1 MKKILKGLDLTH
13 FLYRLTKNYMYER
26 ERIEVEETIIPIFL
40 SQTTE
45 CIDVGAN
52 YGRYTV
58 LMSLFSQH
66 VHSFEPSPQC
76 INSLENLR
84 LANTSIYPNALSS
97 KEGFGEYF
105 APIKE
110 GSYFSSHGSLE
121 QSVLTGYR
129 DVDKIKISKSTL
141 DSLSSKPISFVKIDV
156 EGHEMEVL
164 AGGQK
169 LILEQQPV
177 FLVEAEERHSSG
189 TLEKVKDFFDKFDYQ
204 GFYVSEKEIFPFA
217 SFVAELQNPQ
227 KLEQPIPRREMSYVN
242 NFIFIPPSLD
252 TESVIRK
259 MSAKLKTNNFIQI
272 FVLLRVAMSKSRN
285 LKQHLNKIK
294 SK

>member
-1 MKKILKGLDLTH
+1 MKKILKGQNLTN
-13 FLYRLTKNYMYER
+13 FLHRLVKNYRYEQ
-26 ERIEVEETIIPIFL
+26 ERIEVEEAIVPIFL

-58 LMSLFSQH
+58 LMSFFSQH

-76 INSLENLR
+76 INSLKNLS
-84 LANTSIYPNALSS
+84 LSNASIYPNALSS
-97 KEGFGEYF
+97 SEGFGEYF

-121 QSVLTGYR
+121 QSVLTAYR
-129 DVDKIKISKSTL
+129 DVDKIKVSKSTL

-164 AGGQK
+164 SGGQK
-169 LILEQQPV
+169 LISEQQPV
-177 FLVEAEERHSSG
+177 FMVEAEERHSPGS
-189 TLEKVKDFFDKFDYQ
+189 LVKIKEFFDKFDYQ
-204 GFYVSEKEIFPFA
+204 GFYISGKEVFPFD
-217 SFVAELQNPQ
+217 SFVAELQNSQ
-227 KLEQPIPRREMSYVN
+227 ELQRSVPRREMGYVN

-252 TESVIRK
+252 TASVIKK
-259 MSAKLKTNNFIQI
+259 MSAKLNHHNFIQI

-285 LKQHLNKIK
+285 LIQHLN
-294 SK
+294 

>member
-1 MKKILKGLDLTH
+1 MLDLIN
-13 FLYRLTKNYMYER
+13 FLYRLAHNYLYER
-26 ERIEVEETIIPIFL
+26 ERAEVEEAIVPIFL

-84 LANTSIYPNALSS
+84 LPNVSIYPRALSS
-97 KEGFGEYF
+97 SEGVGEYF

-121 QSVLTGYR
+121 QSLLNTYR
-129 DVDKIKISKSTL
+129 DVDTIRVSKSTL
-141 DSLSSKPISFVKIDV
+141 DSLSSNKISFVKIDV

-169 LILEQQPV
+169 LIAEQKPV
-177 FLVEAEERHSSG
+177 FMVEAEERHSTG
-189 TLEKVKDFFDKFDYQ
+189 TLEKIKDFFEKFDYQ
-204 GFYVSEKEIFPFA
+204 GFYISEKKIFPLA
-217 SFVAELQNPQ
+217 SFVTELQNPQ
-227 KLEQPIPRREMSYVN
+227 ELERPVPRREMNYVN
-242 NFIFIPPSLD
+242 NFIFIPSSID
-252 TESVIRK
+252 TESVVKK
-259 MSAKLKTNNFIQI
+259 MSAKLSKLNFIQI

-285 LKQHLNKIK
+285 QNNIK
-294 SK
+294 PDEI